1 MVAIETIEYEAV
13 PIESPKH
20 YTAIHGKKFFQQP
33 KQIEMGKI
41 TNDFKRLGHATLYT
55 TLEIIEALSSGHCA
69 ILANYEIDSD
79 NRFRFVSSSLIAID
93 IDDDLEITEPLQ
105 VLEELNDICTGLFYT
120 FSHGIKG
127 NRYRLLFQLDEP
139 IRQQQDFNILIEYLM
154 DYLKSKSLPVDVVA
168 KNVTQIVRPGLKG
181 YELNNL
187 HTKIKISEWLPKARI
202 KAQAKLE
209 RLEKQR
215 NSRAKQMNYNLYNPM
230 TYEEL
235 KEMCEAIGY
244 IPSGEGEETLKK
256 WIQIVYALKNEV
268 VKGELTEDEGYTL
281 YCIISGP
288 EENERYWN
296 SLRPDGHVN
305 IGSIVRHAEHHGYKR
320 RHKYKHAQQ
329 ETLETIPQERIK
341 VKKYLNPDIAKELIQ
356 RKQKLIVDSPTGS
369 RKTSSFMTAF
379 QELASEEY
387 SYYIFTAP
395 TIILSEQ
402 IAKKYNVPCL
412 TGETTNAFHSVT
424 TAAVKGERLFISTYD
439 KVDKLIAYLTHGIDY
454 NGNKPEFIIAIDE
467 IHEFIGSYGYRFRA
481 IDKLQELTKVATS
494 LIALTG
500 TADFAFKDSYDALI
514 KIETGNTKSPA
525 MDFRVFTYHT
535 RKVAKSVP
543 LVKNGKTEMIEQI
556 ETDANLADVM
566 LLPVFNALLKQTK
579 VLAFI
584 NNKDRIQSIAK
595 RLRKQGITVQVVTSD
610 SKKSETYRSI
620 AETET
625 ISDDVQV
632 VLTTSVLS
640 TGLSINNT
648 LNWSCLVVSDK
659 SSPFFN
665 TSTIK
670 QISNRF
676 RQQYRYFC
684 LYMREPNKDY
694 ADDKKFYI
702 ETDYQQKKRIV
713 QSYVDYLNEE
723 FTDENLKTFT
733 TSKVENHNGIF
744 YRSTD
749 DEAVIEFN
757 PMYVRY
763 NSMKR
768 SEQYYSTFRNAFVK
782 EVERQLGVKCSAMV
796 NVNDEAEK
804 NNQDFSTLLEEIKE
818 EQELKKADDSELREA
833 FSQYFDEGMHK
844 CFVRNNEE
852 EIQLFKMM
860 VHPTQFNA
868 MKRLCPIADY
878 ETCRQ
883 IGMNIKKVAD
893 THVFYNDI
901 VSLVEIAAFE
911 SSKKTSVTKKVYREL
926 LKIEGKTYPS
936 ADFKKMM
943 KYDFPKKLK
952 VQESDVKEALK
963 LFHSFHSRTKIER
976 LTTIRPLSIELVA
989 KIRHSQI
996 DGDERTEL
1004 SEKSIRNTI
1013 IRYVY
1018 TQNENKQKVFLPA
1031 ISEKY
1036 GIEKYED

>member
-1 MVAIETIEYEAV
+1 MQLVAIETIEYESV
-13 PIESPKH
+13 PILPKH

-41 TNDFKRLGHATLYT
+41 TNDFKRLGHAALYT

-69 ILANYEIDSD
+69 ILANYEMDSD

-93 IDDDLEITEPLQ
+93 IDDDLEITDPLQ
-105 VLEELNDICTGLFYT
+105 VLDELNDIACGLFYT

-139 IRQQQDFNILIEYLM
+139 ITQQQDFNILIEYLM
-154 DYLKSKSLPVDVVA
+154 DYLKSKSLPVDAVA
-168 KNVTQIVRPGLKG
+168 KNVTQIVRPGIKG

-187 HTKIKISEWLPKARI
+187 HAKIKVSEWLPKARI

-209 RLEKQR
+209 ILEAQR
-215 NSRAKQMNYNLYNPM
+215 NSRAKQMNYDLYNPV

-244 IPSGEGEETLKK
+244 IPSGNGDDATKK
-256 WIQIVYALKNEV
+256 WLQIVYALKNEV
-268 VKGELTEDEGYTL
+268 INGELTEDEGYEL

-296 SLRPDGHVN
+296 SLRPYGHVTT
-305 IGSIVRHAEHHGYKR
+305 GTIVHHAAQHGYKR

-341 VKKYLNPDIAKELIQ
+341 VNQYLTPDIAKELIE

-369 RKTSSFMTAF
+369 RKTSSFMAAF

-424 TAAVKGERLFISTYD
+424 TAAVKGERVFISTYD
-439 KVDKLIAYLTHGIDY
+439 KVSELVSFLSIGIDY
-454 NGNKPEFIIAIDE
+454 NGNKPEFVIAIDE

-481 IDKLQELTKVATS
+481 IDKLQELTKVASS

-500 TADFAFKDSYDALI
+500 TAEFAYKDSYDSLI

-535 RKVAKSVP
+535 RI
-543 LVKNGKTEMIEQI
+543 NDEN
-556 ETDANLADVM
+556 TDANLSDAM

-595 RLRKQGITVQVVTSD
+595 RLRKQGVSVQVVTSD

-625 ISDDVQV
+625 ISDEVQV

-640 TGLSINNT
+640 TGLNINNT

-702 ETDYQQKKRIV
+702 ETDYQQKKKIV
-713 QSYVDYLNEE
+713 QSYVDYLNDE
-723 FTDENLKTFT
+723 FTGENLKTFT

-782 EVERQLGVKCSAMV
+782 EVERQLGVKCSAVV

-804 NNQDFSTLLEEIKE
+804 NNQDFSTLLEEMKE

-844 CFVRNNEE
+844 CFVQNNEE

-911 SSKKTSVTKKVYREL
+911 HSRKTSVTKKVYREL
-926 LKIEGKTYPS
+926 LKIEGKTYAS
-936 ADFKKMM
+936 ADFKEMM

-963 LFHSFHSRTKIER
+963 LFHSSHSRTKTER

-989 KIRHSQI
+989 KIRHS
-996 DGDERTEL
+996 GDTRIEL
-1004 SEKSIRNTI
+1004 SEKSIRNAI
-1013 IRYVY
+1013 VKYVY
-1018 TQNENKQKVFLPA
+1018 SQNENKQKVFLPA

>member
-1 MVAIETIEYEAV
+1 MVQLVAIETIEYESV
-13 PIESPKH
+13 PISPKH
-20 YTAIHGKKFFQQP
+20 YTAIHGKKYFQQP

-41 TNDFKRLGHATLYT
+41 TNDFKRLGHATQHS

-69 ILANYEIDSD
+69 ILANYEMDSD
-79 NRFRFVSSSLIAID
+79 NRFRFVSSSLISID
-93 IDDDLEITEPLQ
+93 VDDDLEITDPLQ
-105 VLEELNDICTGLFYT
+105 VLDELNDICTGLFYT

-139 IRQQQDFNILIEYLM
+139 ITQQRDFNILIEYLM
-154 DYLKSKSLPVDVVA
+154 DYLKSKSLPVDAVA
-168 KNVTQIVRPGLKG
+168 KNVTQIVRPGIKG

-187 HTKIKISEWLPKARI
+187 HAKIKVSEWLPNARI
-202 KAQAKLE
+202 KAQAKSEILE
-209 RLEKQR
+209 AQR
-215 NSRAKQMNYNLYNPM
+215 NSRAKQMNYDLYNPV
-230 TYEEL
+230 TYQEL

-244 IPSGEGEETLKK
+244 IPSGEGDETTKK
-256 WIQIVYALKNEV
+256 WLQIVYALKNEV
-268 VKGELTEDEGYTL
+268 INGELTEEEGYEL
-281 YCIISGP
+281 YCIISGL

-296 SLRPDGHVN
+296 SLRPYGHVTT
-305 IGSIVRHAEHHGYKR
+305 GTIVHYAAQHGYKR

-341 VKKYLNPDIAKELIQ
+341 VNQYLTPDIAKELIK

-369 RKTSSFMTAF
+369 RKTSSFMAAF

-424 TAAVKGERLFISTYD
+424 TAAVKGERVFISTYD
-439 KVDKLIAYLTHGIDY
+439 KVSELVSFLSIGIDY
-454 NGNKPEFIIAIDE
+454 NSNKPEFVIAIDE

-481 IDKLQELTKVATS
+481 IDKLQELTKVASS

-500 TADFAFKDSYDALI
+500 TAEFAYKDSYDSLV

-535 RKVAKSVP
+535 RINDEK
-543 LVKNGKTEMIEQI
+543 
-556 ETDANLADVM
+556 TDANLADVM

-595 RLRKQGITVQVVTSD
+595 RLRKQGVSVQVVTSD

-625 ISDDVQV
+625 ISDEVQV

-648 LNWSCLVVSDK
+648 LNWSCLVVADK

-702 ETDYQQKKRIV
+702 ETDYQQKKKIV

-723 FTDENLKTFT
+723 FTGENLKTFT

-782 EVERQLGVKCSAMV
+782 EVERQLVVKCSAVV
-796 NVNDEAEK
+796 NVNDQAEK
-804 NNQDFSTLLEEIKE
+804 NNQDFSTLLEEMKE

-893 THVFYNDI
+893 THAFYNDI
-901 VSLVEIAAFE
+901 VSLVDVAAFE
-911 SSKKTSVTKKVYREL
+911 HSRKTSVTKKVYREL
-926 LKIEGKTYPS
+926 LKIEGKTYAS
-936 ADFKKMM
+936 ADYKEMM

-963 LFHSFHSRTKIER
+963 LFHSSHSRTKTER

-989 KIRHSQI
+989 KIRHS
-996 DGDERTEL
+996 GDTRTEL
-1004 SEKSIRNTI
+1004 SEKSIRNAI
-1013 IRYVY
+1013 IKYVY
-1018 TQNENKQKVFLPA
+1018 SQNENKQKVFLPA